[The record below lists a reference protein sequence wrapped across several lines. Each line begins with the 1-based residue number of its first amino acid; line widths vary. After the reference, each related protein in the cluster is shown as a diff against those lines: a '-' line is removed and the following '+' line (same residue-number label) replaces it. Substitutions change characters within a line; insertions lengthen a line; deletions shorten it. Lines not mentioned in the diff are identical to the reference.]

1 MNFAFTLVHWGIFQ
15 QQNIFGSQ
23 LAKCC
28 KANTNFKISCLE
40 DTECFPQ
47 EDGQIMFL
55 KPLFFSTFIYSDIVF
70 QPRGSVDNLFQKKKK
85 NCFIISYFCFVSES
99 SSFCIHHSSCNPT
112 DFAKPLTISLFFLGE
127 FGRAVRLFLVP
138 SHKPVEF
145 YIF

>member
-28 KANTNFKISCLE
+28 KANTNFTISCLE
-40 DTECFPQ
+40 GTECFPQ
-47 EDGQIMFL
+47 EHGQIIFS
-55 KPLFFSTFIYSDIVF
+55 KSFFSTFIYSDIVI
-70 QPRGSVDNLFQKKKK
+70 QLRGSVDNIFFKKKH
-85 NCFIISYFCFVSES
+85 CFTISYLCFVSES
-99 SSFCIHHSSCNPT
+99 SSFCIHCSSCNPT

-127 FGRAVRLFLVP
+127 FGREVRLFLVP